1 MSRHLKLQRA
11 AILLGLLCTACSD
24 RPERI
29 GKESGTPSAPHSPH
43 APTAPMAPAEA
54 RFEGRIVLE
63 GAAAAPPGAAVFVSA
78 RRIGQRLPAL
88 SRKYDLGGGGWTKD
102 GDKRILMFQL
112 TDRDNMGG
120 VASPMAAEMEIEA
133 RYDPDGFIDP
143 SPGAQEE
150 GVVRSAVP
158 ASPGSKAIEVVLSL
172 AASK

>member
-1 MSRHLKLQRA
+1 MIMSRRPKLSHA
-11 AILLGLLCTACSD
+11 ALLLGLACTACGD

-29 GKESGTPSAPHSPH
+29 GKDPETPSTPH
-43 APTAPMAPAEA
+43 MAPVSAEA

-63 GAAAAPPGAAVFVSA
+63 GAAEAAPGAAVFVSA

-88 SRKYDLGGGGWTKD
+88 SRKYDLAGAGWTKD
-102 GDKRILMFQL
+102 GDKRVLLFQL

-150 GVVRSAVP
+150 GVLRSTAP
-158 ASPGSKAIEVVLSL
+158 ASPGSKGIEVVLRL
-172 AASK
+172 GASK

>member
-1 MSRHLKLQRA
+1 MIMIRRPKLSCA
-11 AILLGLLCTACSD
+11 ALLLGLACTACGD

-29 GKESGTPSAPHSPH
+29 GKESATPSTPH
-43 APTAPMAPAEA
+43 APPAPAEA

-63 GAAAAPPGAAVFVSA
+63 GATEATPGAAVFVSA

-88 SRKYDLGGGGWTKD
+88 SRKYDLASSAWAKD

-133 RYDPDGFIDP
+133 RFDPDGFIDP

-158 ASPGSKAIEVVLSL
+158 ASPGSKGIEVVLRL
-172 AASK
+172 DASK

>member
-1 MSRHLKLQRA
+1 MIMSRRPKPARA
-11 AILLGLLCTACSD
+11 ALLLSLTCIACGD

-29 GKESGTPSAPHSPH
+29 GNESAPPSTP
-43 APTAPMAPAEA
+43 PTAPAPAEA

-63 GAAAAPPGAAVFVSA
+63 GVPAAAPAGAAVFVNA

-88 SRKYDLGGGGWTKD
+88 SRKYDLAATTRD

-143 SPGAQEE
+143 SPGAQEA
-150 GVVRSAVP
+150 GVVRSTVP
-158 ASPGSKAIEVVLSL
+158 ATPGAKGIEVVLRL
-172 AASK
+172 GESK

>member
-1 MSRHLKLQRA
+1 MIMSSRPKLPHA
-11 AILLGLLCTACSD
+11 ALLLVLACTACGD

-29 GKESGTPSAPHSPH
+29 EQGSATPSAPH
-43 APTAPMAPAEA
+43 AAPAPAAA

-63 GAAAAPPGAAVFVSA
+63 GATEAPPAAAVFVSA

-88 SRKYDLGGGGWTKD
+88 SRKYDLAGGGWTKD

-112 TDRDNMGG
+112 TDRDDMGG

-150 GVVRSAVP
+150 GVVRSTVP
-158 ASPGSKAIEVVLSL
+158 ASPGSKGIEVVLRL
-172 AASK
+172 GASK

>member
-1 MSRHLKLQRA
+1 MSMSRHSKLPRA
-11 AILLGLLCTACSD
+11 ALLLGLACTACGD

-29 GKESGTPSAPHSPH
+29 GKESAAPSTPHQPPV
-43 APTAPMAPAEA
+43 PAEA

-63 GAAAAPPGAAVFVSA
+63 GATQVPPAAAVFVSA

-88 SRKYDLGGGGWTKD
+88 SRKYDLAGAGWAKD
-102 GDKRILMFQL
+102 GEKQVLMFQL

-150 GVVRSAVP
+150 GVVVRP
-158 ASPGSKAIEVVLSL
+158 KA
-172 AASK
+172 AAARRP